1 MINLEKIFFRFDE
14 LFFFLFFFFK
24 QSVVAF
30 VEFGV
35 IFDSIF
41 FFVFFNLIIFIEKRV
56 LSIIIIVENKVS
68 NEKYTMNAKDTL
80 GKKSDRFSY
89 FCTRHSTIV
98 LIIT

>member
-41 FFVFFNLIIFIEKRV
+41 FLFFLI
-56 LSIIIIVENKVS
+56 
-68 NEKYTMNAKDTL
+68 
-80 GKKSDRFSY
+80 
-89 FCTRHSTIV
+89 
-98 LIIT
+98 